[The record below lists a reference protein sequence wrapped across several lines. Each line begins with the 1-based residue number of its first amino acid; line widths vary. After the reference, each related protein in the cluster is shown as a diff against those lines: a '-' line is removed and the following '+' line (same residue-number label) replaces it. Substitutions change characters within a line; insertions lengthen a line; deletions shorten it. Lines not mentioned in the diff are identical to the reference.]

1 MTPPVSIGLVGVG
14 FARQVHA
21 PAFRADP
28 RCRLV
33 AVSARDA
40 GRAQEA
46 ANALAIETFVGAAQL
61 AAQSNEDVAV
71 LRARVTSKGGT
82 TEAALASMARDRVRE
97 SIARAVNAAQQRSRE
112 LGDEF
117 GKQ

>member
-1 MTPPVSIGLVGVG
+1 MTLNWLV
-14 FARQVHA
+14 A
-21 PAFRADP
+21 PARS
-28 RCRLV
+28 L
-33 AVSARDA
+33 ARDA
-40 GRAQEA
+40 DLYVDELFRDAPS
-46 ANALAIETFVGAAQL
+46 LGAT
-61 AAQSNEDVAV
+61 V

-97 SIARAVNAAQQRSRE
+97 SIVRAVNAAQQRSRE